1 MVYQK
6 HDIDLE
12 SLSVTITEGA
22 GNQAQPDFT
31 PPEFTSMVIDTP
43 EVVAGDRF
51 IIDYV
56 AADADS
62 DFQQASFRFTH
73 ETTNNSIYLY
83 DYDDDGIAFY
93 NSPSSL
99 ENGTY
104 NLVEVNLYDTES
116 NRIEIRSNGTTGSY
130 NNQGHVGGTHEI
142 DFTPLTFNVSAN
154 EEPTNQQQTDFTPPE
169 LLSMVSF
176 ETILPIEA
184 SGTANPDNIVG
195 SLFDDIINGM
205 AGDDILAG
213 GLGDD
218 ILMGGIGNDSLS
230 GGAGLDVFV
239 FEIASQAETDTILD
253 FTADDKVKLLVTSE
267 AQKLSA
273 DNIVDGDI
281 VWENITIDF
290 TDLDVAALT
299 DITIEYEIV

>member
-1 MVYQK
+1 
-6 HDIDLE
+6 
-12 SLSVTITEGA
+12 
-22 GNQAQPDFT
+22 
-31 PPEFTSMVIDTP
+31 
-43 EVVAGDRF
+43 
-51 IIDYV
+51 
-56 AADADS
+56 
-62 DFQQASFRFTH
+62 
-73 ETTNNSIYLY
+73 
-83 DYDDDGIAFY
+83 
-93 NSPSSL
+93 
-99 ENGTY
+99 
-104 NLVEVNLYDTES
+104 
-116 NRIEIRSNGTTGSY
+116 
-130 NNQGHVGGTHEI
+130 
-142 DFTPLTFNVSAN
+142 
-154 EEPTNQQQTDFTPPE
+154 
-169 LLSMVSF
+169 MVSF

-218 ILMGGIGNDSLS
+218 IIIGGIGNDSLS